1 MSLLQGKVN
10 HIQQA
15 CTLLPQ
21 TGNEQQ
27 SITVIL
33 RDYLAYIIRFSFLS
47 GVARLQPF
55 TASMPSTSALLHVCA
70 CAGEWSQTK
79 LMLQLCTVEGKQC

>member
-15 CTLLPQ
+15 CALLPQ

-27 SITVIL
+27 HIIVIL
-33 RDYLAYIIRFSFLS
+33 RDYLAYIIRFSFIS
-47 GVARLQPF
+47 SIARLQPF
-55 TASMPSTSALLHVCA
+55 TARTLSTSALLHVCA
-70 CAGEWSQTK
+70 CVGEWNHIK
-79 LMLQLCTVEGKQC
+79 LVLQLCTVERKQS